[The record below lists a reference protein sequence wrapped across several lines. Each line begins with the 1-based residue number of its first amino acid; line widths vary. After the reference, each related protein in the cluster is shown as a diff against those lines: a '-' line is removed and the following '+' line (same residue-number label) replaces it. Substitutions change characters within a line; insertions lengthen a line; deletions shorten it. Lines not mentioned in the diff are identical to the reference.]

1 METLGL
7 SHGSA
12 WLMIGAL
19 LIFLEIAFIQGI
31 GLLFAGLGAI
41 CVGAILSAGMAEE
54 LTSQFIMFFI
64 FTAIWTGLLWK
75 PLKNFIKGKNSGYS
89 DMVGATAIVYEE
101 DLTRGKIGKVKWSG
115 TIMKCKLEDD
125 FSLQEKIALDTE
137 VIIIKVSHGILI
149 VRPASSG
156 GVASA
161 DK

>member
-1 METLGL
+1 METLNF

-41 CVGAILSAGMAEE
+41 CVGAVLTAGMTKDVTE
-54 LTSQFIMFFI
+54 QFIMFFV

-89 DMVGATAIVYEE
+89 DMVGSTAIIYGE
-101 DLTRGKIGKVKWSG
+101 DLARGKTGSVKWSG
-115 TIMKCKLEDD
+115 TIMNCKLDNNYSSGD
-125 FSLQEKIALDTE
+125 IIALDTE
-137 VIIIKVSHGILI
+137 VIITEVSQGILI
-149 VRPASSG
+149 VRPSS
-156 GVASA
+156 S
-161 DK
+161 D

>member
-1 METLGL
+1 METLNF

-41 CVGAILSAGMAEE
+41 CVGAVLTAGMTKDVTE
-54 LTSQFIMFFI
+54 QFIMFFV

-89 DMVGATAIVYEE
+89 DMVGSTAIIYGE
-101 DLTRGKIGKVKWSG
+101 DLARGKTGSVKWSG
-115 TIMKCKLEDD
+115 TIMNCKLDNNYSSEDI
-125 FSLQEKIALDTE
+125 IALDTE
-137 VIIIKVSHGILI
+137 VIITEVSQGILI
-149 VRPASSG
+149 VRPSS
-156 GVASA
+156 S
-161 DK
+161 D